1 MATALVIV
9 VLFLWFFGGGA
20 LSGLISMI
28 VYGAIVMA
36 VLAAIGAV
44 LGAIG
49 SVLLAILPGILILG
63 GVLLLASIFGK
74 K

>member
-1 MATALVIV
+1 MATAIAIV

-20 LSGLISMI
+20 VGGLRSII
-28 VYGAIVMA
+28 VYGAIGMA

-63 GVLLLASIFGK
+63 GVLLLASIFGEK
-74 K
+74 